1 MWPKKCA
8 KCHGK
13 DGKGKL
19 EGVPD
24 LTGETKGKSVNQ
36 LKQIIENGK
45 KGKTDDDEDMPSF
58 KGKLT
63 DEEIDAAA
71 KYVKGL

>member
-1 MWPKKCA
+1 MA
-8 KCHGK
+8 KTAK
-13 DGKGKL
+13 EKV

-24 LTGETKGKSVNQ
+24 LTSGDTKGKSTNQ
-36 LKQIIENGK
+36 LKKIIEDGK

-63 DEEIDAAA
+63 PEEIDAAA